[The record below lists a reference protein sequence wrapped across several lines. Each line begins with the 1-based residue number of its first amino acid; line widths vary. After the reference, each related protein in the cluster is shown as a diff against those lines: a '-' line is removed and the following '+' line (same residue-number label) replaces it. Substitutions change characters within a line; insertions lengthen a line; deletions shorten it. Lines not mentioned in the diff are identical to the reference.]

1 MNVATSREPI
11 RTRATDFLATVW
23 PGSSPSDSE
32 LQRRTKLAVRAAQL
46 AVIAMVS
53 SAVGGTIIADA
64 KALSAGAV
72 AGLVALTL
80 VYLAWSLYGMR
91 DAVRWVVQ
99 EQGPPGG
106 RGWWPA
112 APQGSRV
119 YFTVQLALAGL
130 LYVWGDQGR
139 ILPLVWLVLL
149 PPVAHSVILLRGP
162 GVALVAGLVL
172 GILAVNVGWQ
182 HGWRLL
188 PNALLAFSCAVLFT
202 LVFTS
207 LAVSAEKARGE
218 VQCLAS
224 ELGEANRKLREY
236 AVQAEE
242 LAVIRERNRLA
253 REIHDTLGHYLT
265 VTFVQLE
272 AARAVRDVDP
282 ERARQALD
290 KAQALTQEGLQEIR
304 RSVAALRASPLDNK
318 SLAEALRQVGQ
329 EHQNSGQ
336 TVDVQVLGQPR
347 ALSPQAE
354 LTLYRAGQEGLTN
367 ARKHARARH
376 VQLSL
381 DFQNPA
387 RVSLEVSDDGVG
399 SASEGNPQG
408 GFGLLGLRERALL
421 LGGEV
426 RVKTS
431 PGAGF
436 KLEVEVP
443 G

>member
-1 MNVATSREPI
+1 MNVATSPEPI

-23 PGSSPSDSE
+23 PASSPTDSE

-46 AVIAMVS
+46 AVIVMVS

-72 AGLVALTL
+72 AGLVVLTL
-80 VYLAWSLYGMR
+80 AYLAWSLYGMR

-99 EQGPPGG
+99 EQGAPGG
-106 RGWWPA
+106 SGWSPA
-112 APQGSRV
+112 APQGAGV
-119 YFTVQLALAGL
+119 YFTVQVGLAGL
-130 LYVWGDQGR
+130 LYAWGDQGR
-139 ILPLVWLVLL
+139 VPTLVWLVLL
-149 PPVAHSVILLRGP
+149 PPVAHSVILLRRP
-162 GVALVAGLVL
+162 GVALVTGLIL
-172 GILAVNVGWQ
+172 GILAATVVWQ

-207 LAVSAEKARGE
+207 LAVSAEKARGQ
-218 VQCLAS
+218 VQRLAS

-265 VTFVQLE
+265 VTYVQLE

-318 SLAEALRQVGQ
+318 SLAEALRQAGQ
-329 EHQNSGQ
+329 EQQTSGQ
-336 TVDVQVLGQPR
+336 AVDVQVLGQPR

-367 ARKHARARH
+367 ARKHARARSVH
-376 VQLSL
+376 LSL
-381 DFQNPA
+381 DFRHSA
-387 RVSLEVSDDGVG
+387 RVGLEVSDDGVG
-399 SASEGNPQG
+399 VAGEGNPQG